1 MSQQITKTNRMET
14 ISKNTILVPVDF
26 SEIAD
31 FAVHHAV
38 SVAKHFNNNIAL
50 LHVLDESFFS
60 GLFSF
65 GKNEKQEEL
74 AKEAITARMQKLA
87 NEIEMAHNIKC
98 SINIR
103 SGKIYAMI
111 AEVAQELKCDS
122 IIMGSNGASGMG
134 RIIGSNSSRTIIESK
149 VPVVVVK
156 SAHPSNGYK
165 NIVFPLDLTLESRQ
179 KTKWAIHL
187 GKSYKATIRIFT
199 FKTND
204 EILDNKIAGSLHQVE
219 SMLNENGVAYTVHVK
234 DKLED
239 DFATETIKYAEEING
254 DLMMIMTQ
262 TEDKDFVEL
271 IFGTYAQQIVNASQ
285 KIPVMCI
292 NPNKTGIVGGWGY

>member
-1 MSQQITKTNRMET
+1 MET
-14 ISKNTILVPVDF
+14 SSKNTILVPVDF
-26 SEIAD
+26 SEIATL
-31 FAVHHAV
+31 AVDHAV

-60 GLFSF
+60 GLLSF

-74 AKEAITARMQKLA
+74 AKEAVMNRLQKLA
-87 NEIEMAHNIKC
+87 DEIKNTHGVNC
-98 SINIR
+98 SINVR
-103 SGKIYAMI
+103 SGKIYTMI

-122 IIMGSNGASGMG
+122 VIMGSNGASGIG

-156 SAHPSNGYK
+156 SAATSNGYK

-187 GKSYKATIRIFT
+187 GKSYNATIRIFT

-219 SMLNENGVAYTVHVK
+219 ELLNENGVAYTIHVK
-234 DKLED
+234 DKLQD
-239 DFATETIKYAEEING
+239 DFATETINYAEEVNA
-254 DLMMIMTQ
+254 DLLMIMTQ

-285 KIPVMCI
+285 KVPVMCI